1 VSVAPGGALR
11 GLLSDGPTPVFL
23 LKIREGLSVET
34 NKFGFPEPCVW
45 KFAMVGRR
53 ITRPDI
59 VDAVSVQQVEPG

>member
-1 VSVAPGGALR
+1 
-11 GLLSDGPTPVFL
+11 VFL

-34 NKFGFPEPCVW
+34 NKFGFPKPCVW
-45 KFAMVGRR
+45 EFPMVGRR